1 MSELNITSSAE
12 KYLNEL
18 LENQDVDT
26 IGIKRENKGERS
38 RINDKGKSK
47 MSR

>member
-18 LENQDVDT
+18 LENQDEDT
-26 IGIKRENKGERS
+26 VGIKIFITEFYQNRF
-38 RINDKGKSK
+38 
-47 MSR
+47 M